1 MGRGKRLASSL
12 FNPFPIVL
20 SALSVFLLPGPSL
33 PTKRP
38 PRSLVPSAFPLKNWE
53 GREKVPSREKPWGRG
68 WPPRRREDRFV

>member
-12 FNPFPIVL
+12 FNLFPIVL
-20 SALSVFLLPGPSL
+20 RALSVFLLPGPSL

-53 GREKVPSREKPWGRG
+53 GRAGKVP
-68 WPPRRREDRFV
+68 F